1 MDTVIQKT
9 QYETVIGLEAHVQL
23 GTLSKAFCSDSA
35 KFGGEPNTQ
44 TSVISLA
51 HPGTLPRMNK
61 KQIEYAVRLGLALG
75 CRINERNAFDRKN
88 YFYADLPKGYQ
99 ITQDKHPICIG
110 GSIPIKITDLSRTNR
125 EGVKSIRLHHIHMEE
140 DAGKSIHDQNPTA
153 TLIDLNRSGTPL
165 LEIVTEPDLRSGEE
179 VDAFMSAMRH
189 LVRWLDV
196 SDGNM
201 EEGSL
206 RCDVNISIRP
216 VGQQE
221 FGTRCE
227 VKNVNSMRFA
237 RKAIEFETKRQI
249 ELVESGGKV
258 EQNTLNFDPATG
270 VTTPL
275 RSKENAHDYRY
286 FPDPDLPPIILTPQ
300 FLERIKSNM
309 PQLPNEARAE
319 LMSTYGLPEYDALLL
334 TEERVIYTYFKEFA
348 KQIVTPQY
356 KSLSNLIINKILPTA
371 NELKVELEEF
381 PLSITELITFLQLIE
396 TGKVSNSAAYQTL
409 FPELLKQKSIDLSTP
424 LSVNSVAEQLNLFQN
439 SDTDFLAK
447 IIAEVIAENA
457 PKVAEYR
464 KGKKGLLGFFVGE
477 VMKRSKGKA
486 DPKATNALVVK
497 SLEG

>member
-1 MDTVIQKT
+1 MDTIHKT

-44 TSVISLA
+44 TSVVSLA
-51 HPGTLPRMNK
+51 HPGTLPRINK

-75 CRINERNAFDRKN
+75 CRINECNAFDRKN

-110 GSIPIKITDLSRTNR
+110 GSMPIRIT

-153 TLIDLNRSGTPL
+153 SLIDLNRSGTPL

-216 VGQQE
+216 VGQKE

-249 ELVESGGKV
+249 EVVESGGKV

-286 FPDPDLPPIILTPQ
+286 FPDPDLPPVILTPA
-300 FLERIKSNM
+300 FLERIKNAM

-334 TEERVIYTYFKEFA
+334 TEERAIFTYFKALASQKTTSREGG
-348 KQIVTPQY
+348 TGSQY
-356 KSLSNLIINKILPTA
+356 KAVSNLMINKILPTA
-371 NELKVELEEF
+371 NELKIELTEF
-381 PLSITELITFLQLIE
+381 PLSVTELTAFLHLIDA
-396 TGKVSNSAAYQTL
+396 GKVSNSAAYQTL
-409 FPELLKQKSIDLSTP
+409 FPELMKQKARDLDAP
-424 LSVNSVAEQLNLFQN
+424 LSVASVAEQLSLFQN
-439 SDTDFLAK
+439 SDTDFLTK
-447 IIAEVIAENA
+447 IIAEVIGENA
-457 PKVAEYR
+457 PKVGEYR

-486 DPKATNALVVK
+486 DPKVTNTLVVK
-497 SLEG
+497 ALEG